1 MTTQPTAP
9 PPAPPPSPSSMPV
22 PPQAGGNRPP
32 GRSVL
37 SADLRILGDLT
48 AEGTVE
54 IMGEVEGSVRARA
67 LVLAPEGRLSGT
79 VTAET
84 VEIRG
89 RMQGSVA
96 CAALSLRSSADV
108 TAEVVYQTLA
118 IESGATVEGTFRRSK
133 G

>member
-1 MTTQPTAP
+1 MTTQPP
-9 PPAPPPSPSSMPV
+9 MPM
-22 PPQAGGNRPP
+22 PPQTATNRPP

-37 SADLRILGDLT
+37 SADLRIVGDLT

-54 IMGEVEGSVRARA
+54 IMGEVEGSVRAKA
-67 LVLAPEGRLSGT
+67 LVLAQDGRLSGT

-89 RMQGSVA
+89 RLQGSVA
-96 CAALSLRSSADV
+96 CGALSLRSSADV
-108 TAEVVYQTLA
+108 TAEVTYQTLA
-118 IESGATVEGTFRRSK
+118 IDSGATVEGAFRRAK